1 MRQVLLELLT
11 WTDIEEIIHAEE
23 QVLCEANGKTFPTP
37 ESYFTEVLTKVRGDA
52 EFKPP
57 ISERYE
63 IVLYAAQLA
72 VGKQLCAGRA
82 EEDVL
87 IRVFTAYR
95 LRLEGYSLDAIGKVM
110 HRDHSTIIHYVRKKM
125 ADMLS
130 VPGLYRKELDMY
142 NKMNEIL
149 YDA

>member
-11 WTDIEEIIHAEE
+11 WRDIEEIIHAEE
-23 QVLCEANGKTFPTP
+23 EVLRTSPGKTYSTP
-37 ESYFTEVLTKVRGDA
+37 EDYFTEVLKMVRGDS
-52 EFKPP
+52 EFRPP
-57 ISERYE
+57 ISERYG
-63 IVLYAAQLA
+63 IVLWAAQLA
-72 VGKQLCAGRA
+72 VGKQFCSGRA

-130 VPGLYRKELDMY
+130 VPGVYRKELDMY

-149 YDA
+149 ENA